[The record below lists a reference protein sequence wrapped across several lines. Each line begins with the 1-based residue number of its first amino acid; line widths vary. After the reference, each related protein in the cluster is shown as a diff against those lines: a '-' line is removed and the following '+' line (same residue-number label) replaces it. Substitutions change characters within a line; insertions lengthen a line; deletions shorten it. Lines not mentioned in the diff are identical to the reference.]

1 MMQKNLY
8 ILFLFSFSL
17 FSQNEKLR
25 VEIIDIF
32 KEYDPKINNADKIN
46 QEPIFS
52 DTLKKAIL
60 TNKPILNKDLLLHDS
75 ISILRPKKFRFQ
87 KEKDNFKKHFSF
99 DLGSKSF
106 INTSLHYTNGISA
119 RHNSGISFEYKTE
132 DYLMNKD
139 VDAMNN
145 VFLNIYSNRFLNKK
159 LLKTNFSFMQDAGIY
174 WGGLTSFSPDSIS
187 KYNISNMSFGIKL
200 SPSANT
206 QLIQDVSFNID
217 YISNNYTRDEF
228 IISSSIALNTEK
240 ALKSYSFHT
249 RLDFIGVSVGDLSLY
264 SAFPENAVSVLNYSS
279 EFSDVLLKSDFI
291 ISGKNMFNYNL
302 GVNFQYFPSDE
313 IEYGG
318 EPVIFPYMHLIKTF
332 DNNDQIQIEINKELI
347 YHSFKNTLDMCTYV
361 DPYYRNSLSKAFNV
375 NVLYNKRVGH
385 NTSFVSNVYYL
396 RKKGQLLPFLL
407 SDFIT
412 NSTFSVSVLGNPLA
426 IYSDT
431 LQRGFGFSSSLS
443 FSAEKIDILLQGDLQ
458 SIKSK
463 NHDNKQFVPK
473 VQLNSIIT
481 VYLTN
486 NVNLISH
493 WQFTGNRQALR
504 SNNIGSF
511 DYIELPSFINGN
523 LSLNYN
529 LGASIFSVDFKNIL
543 GQEIYFFD
551 YYYDNDRFKIS
562 FGFSHKF

>member
-1 MMQKNLY
+1 MIQKNLY
-8 ILFLFSFSL
+8 ILFLFSFTL
-17 FSQNEKLR
+17 LSQNEKLR

-60 TNKPILNKDLLLHDS
+60 TNKPILNRDLLLQDS
-75 ISILRPKKFRFQ
+75 ISMLRPKKFRFQ

-119 RHNSGISFEYKTE
+119 RHNSGISLEYKTE

-139 VDAMNN
+139 VDAMNH
-145 VFLNIYSNRFLNKK
+145 VFLHIYSNRFLNKK
-159 LLKTNFSFMQDAGIY
+159 LLKTNLSLMQDAGLY

-187 KYNISNMSFGIKL
+187 KYNISNMSFGINL
-200 SPSANT
+200 IPSSHT
-206 QLIQDVSFNID
+206 QFIQDVSFSID
-217 YISNNYTRDEF
+217 YTSNNYTRNEF
-228 IISSSIALNTEK
+228 IISSSLDLNTEK

-249 RLDFIGVSVGDLSLY
+249 KLDFIGVSVGDLSLY
-264 SAFPENAVSVLNYSS
+264 SAFPENAASILNHSA
-279 EFSDVLLKSDFI
+279 EFSDVFLKSDFI

-302 GVNFQYFPSDE
+302 GVNFQYFPSDA

-318 EPVIFPYMHLIKTF
+318 EPLIFPYMHLIKTF
-332 DNNDQIQIEINKELI
+332 DNNNQIQIEINKELI
-347 YHSFKNTLDMCTYV
+347 YHSFKKTLDMCLYV

-375 NVLYNKRVGH
+375 NVLYNKRIGH

-396 RKKGQLLPFLL
+396 RKKGELLPFLV
-407 SDFIT
+407 SSFIP
-412 NSTFSVSVLGNPLA
+412 NATFSSSMLGNPLA
-426 IYSDT
+426 IYSDP
-431 LQRGFGFSSSLS
+431 LQRGFGFSSSFS
-443 FSAEKIDILLQGDLQ
+443 FSTEKIDILIQGDLQ

-463 NHDNKQFVPK
+463 NHNNQQFVPK
-473 VQLNSIIT
+473 VELNSVIT

-493 WQFTGNRQALR
+493 WRFIGNRQSLR

-511 DYIELPSFINGN
+511 DYVELPSSINGN
-523 LSLNYN
+523 LSLNCN
-529 LGASIFSVDFKNIL
+529 LGASIFSIDFKNIL

-551 YYYDNDRFKIS
+551 DYYDNDRFKIS
-562 FGFSHKF
+562 FGFAHKF